1 MHILHIDTGNE
12 MRGGQ
17 RQVLLLM
24 RGLRD
29 AGHTC
34 ELLTRRSSPLWEAAQ
49 VCTFAV
55 SAANLFAV
63 EKRSQAADLV
73 HAHDARSHMLAAIA
87 SQRPFVVSRRV
98 AFAVKHG
105 PLSRWKYARAR
116 RYAAVSEFV
125 AAQLVRAGVPRE
137 KIDVVYDGI
146 ASTPVS
152 ETFHRR
158 NFTAVAL
165 ATTDPNKGRVLTKRA
180 AKLAQVPVVF
190 STDLAHD
197 LPGASVFL
205 YITQSEGLGSAALF
219 AMSHGLPVIAS
230 NVGGLP
236 EVVGDNECGLL
247 VENDPGMIAAA
258 ISRLKD
264 DPALTRRLG
273 QNGRLRVEQRFTQ
286 EQMVKGTLA
295 CYRRALAT

>member
-1 MHILHIDTGNE
+1 

-29 AGHTC
+29 TGHSC
-34 ELLTRRSSPLWEAAQ
+34 ELLARRSSPLWAAAQ
-49 VCTFAV
+49 VCTFPV
-55 SAANLFAV
+55 SVANLLTV
-63 EKRSQAADLV
+63 EKRSRVADVV
-73 HAHDARSHMLAAIA
+73 HAHDARSHTLAAIA
-87 SQRPFVVSRRV
+87 SRQPFLVSRRV
-98 AFAVKHG
+98 AFPVKRG
-105 PLSRWKYARAR
+105 LLSGWKYKRAR

-125 AAQLVRAGVPRE
+125 AAELARAGISRE

-146 ASTPVS
+146 ASTPAF
-152 ETFHRR
+152 EILPRPQ
-158 NFTAVAL
+158 FTAVAL
-165 ATTDPNKGRVLTKRA
+165 ATTDPKKGRLLVERA
-180 AKLAQVPVVF
+180 AGLAQVPVVF

-219 AMSHGLPVIAS
+219 AMSHRVPVIAS

-236 EVVGDNECGLL
+236 EVVSDNECGLL
-247 VENDPGMIAAA
+247 VENDAGVIAAA
-258 ISRLKD
+258 ISRLKN
-264 DPALTRRLG
+264 DPAWAERLG

-286 EQMVKGTLA
+286 QQMIERTLA
-295 CYRRALAT
+295 CYRRALSTLK